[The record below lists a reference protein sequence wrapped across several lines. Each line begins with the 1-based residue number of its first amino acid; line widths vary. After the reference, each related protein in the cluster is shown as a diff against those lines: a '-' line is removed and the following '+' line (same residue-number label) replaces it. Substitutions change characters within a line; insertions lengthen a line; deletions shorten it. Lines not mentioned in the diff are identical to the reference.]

1 MITVTDEQIAE
12 RDGWEEMLKRGEITL
27 SEALPLCMRSGAPAT
42 EYLTDRVERVF
53 SEHLG
58 SAGGEFVTDDG
69 KSVPYDTL
77 ARAFGLHI
85 GQRGRNKIRRLIELA
100 HLRKVVD
107 DFHAGGLPK
116 TLDNTA
122 GRTAFD
128 AAAEQLGKSARTVS
142 DSYYE
147 RE

>member
-12 RDGWEEMLKRGEITL
+12 RDRWEEMLKRGEITL

-42 EYLTDRVERVF
+42 EYLTDRVERAF
-53 SEHLG
+53 SEHLE
-58 SAGGEFVTDDG
+58 SAGGEFVGDDG

-77 ARAFGLHI
+77 ARAFGLQI
-85 GQRGRNKIRRLIELA
+85 NQRGRNRIKRLVEIS

-116 TLDNTA
+116 TLDNAA

-142 DSYYE
+142 DIYYGKE
-147 RE
+147 